1 MDDEA
6 SPMRRTLLLSGLLSA
21 ALLALAG
28 CGEDPAAEGAAAGGP
43 PGGMQLPVEAVTV
56 QSQSLSGGL
65 QTVGSL
71 RADESVIVRPEVGG
85 RIERI
90 HFEEGGR
97 VAAGQPLFT
106 LDASVAR
113 AALNEAEANLE
124 NSRRANARA
133 AELAGSQLIAKSDYD
148 TTRAAFAV
156 DQARVA
162 SARAALSKMT
172 LRAPFSGRIGLREVS
187 VGDFVSVGQDLVP
200 LVRMD
205 PIKVDFSV
213 PEGALS
219 QIASGQP
226 IDVTVDAFPG
236 QTFAGKVVA
245 IAPVIDPGSR
255 SVQLRAEIPNPDGRL
270 RPGQF
275 AKLVLDT
282 SGGVSGLLIPEQALM
297 QEGETRFVYTVVD
310 GKAHKAVVKT
320 GPRVPGKVQV
330 LEGLKA
336 GDVVITAGQGKPMMH
351 EGMAVMVLPAA
362 GGEAGAKPAAAA
374 ASTPAAAG
382 ASEGDAAAAPAADA
396 ESPETVAE
404 DAQ

>member
-1 MDDEA
+1 
-6 SPMRRTLLLSGLLSA
+6 MRRTLLLTGFVLA
-21 ALLALAG
+21 GTLALAG
-28 CGEDPAAEGAAAGGP
+28 CGDDPAAEGAGGP
-43 PGGMQLPVEAVTV
+43 PGGEMQLPVEAVTLEP
-56 QSQSLSGGL
+56 QPLGGGL

-71 RADESVIVRPEVGG
+71 RADESIVVRPEVGG

-97 VAAGQPLFT
+97 VEAGQPLFT

-124 NSRRANARA
+124 NSRRANSRA
-133 AELAGSQLIAKSDYD
+133 KELAATQLIARSDYD
-148 TTRAAFAV
+148 QTRAAFAV

-219 QIASGQP
+219 QVATGQS
-226 IDVTVDAFPG
+226 IDIRVDAFPG
-236 QTFAGKVVA
+236 KTFAGTVVA
-245 IAPVIDPGSR
+245 IAPVIDPDSR
-255 SVQLRAEIPNPDGRL
+255 SVQLRAEIPNPDGQL

-282 SGGVSGLLIPEQALM
+282 SNAADDGLLVPEQALM

-310 GKAHKAVVKT
+310 GKAHKAVVTT
-320 GPRVPGKVQV
+320 GRRVPGKVQV
-330 LEGLKA
+330 VEGLKA
-336 GDVVITAGQGKPMMH
+336 GDVVITAGQAKPMMH
-351 EGMAVMVLPAA
+351 EGMGVMVLPE
-362 GGEAGAKPAAAA
+362 GGAKPD
-374 ASTPAAAG
+374 AAAG
-382 ASEGDAAAAPAADA
+382 SPAAEGATGPAAEAPAAGEPPATDDA
-396 ESPETVAE
+396 PHETAAE

>member
-1 MDDEA
+1 M
-6 SPMRRTLLLSGLLSA
+6 LV
-21 ALLALAG
+21 LAG
-28 CGEDPAAEGAAAGGP
+28 CGEDPAAGGAAAGGP

-56 QSQSLSGGL
+56 ESQPLSAGL

-71 RADESVIVRPEVGG
+71 RADESVVVRPEVGG

-97 VAAGQPLFT
+97 VKAGQPLFT
-106 LDASVAR
+106 LDASVER
-113 AALNEAEANLE
+113 ATLKEAEANLE

-133 AELAGSQLIAKSDYD
+133 AELAETQLIARSDYD
-148 TTRAAFAV
+148 QTRAAFAV

-162 SARAALSKMT
+162 SANAALSKMT

-187 VGDFVSVGQDLVP
+187 VGDFVSVGEDLVP

-205 PIKVDFSV
+205 PIEVDFSV

-219 QIASGQP
+219 QLASGQS

-236 QTFAGKVVA
+236 ETFGGKVVA
-245 IAPVIDPGSR
+245 IAPVIDPNSR

-282 SGGVSGLLIPEQALM
+282 SEGAAKGLLVPEQALM

-310 GKAHKAVVKT
+310 GKAHKAVVTT
-320 GPRVPGKVQV
+320 GTRVPGKVQV
-330 LEGLKA
+330 VEGLKA
-336 GDVVITAGQGKPMMH
+336 GDVVITAGQAKPMMH
-351 EGMAVMVLPAA
+351 EGMGVMVLPAGGAQPDAAA
-362 GGEAGAKPAAAA
+362 GQPDAAEGAA
-374 ASTPAAAG
+374 AS
-382 ASEGDAAAAPAADA
+382 AAAPAEPAAAEAPTANDA
-396 ESPETVAE
+396 KPETAAE

>member
-1 MDDEA
+1 
-6 SPMRRTLLLSGLLSA
+6 MRRNLLFAGLLFA
-21 ALLALAG
+21 GVLALAG
-28 CGEDPAAEGAAAGGP
+28 CGEDTPAQGAAAGGP
-43 PGGMQLPVEAVTV
+43 PGGEMQLPVEAITV
-56 QSQSLSGGL
+56 EPEPLSGGL

-71 RADESVIVRPEVGG
+71 RADESVVVRPEIGG
-85 RIERI
+85 RISRI

-97 VAAGQPLFT
+97 VEAGQPLFT
-106 LDASVAR
+106 LDASLAR
-113 AALNEAEANLE
+113 ASLEEAEANLE

-133 AELAGSQLIAKSDYD
+133 AELAESQLIARSDYD
-148 TTRAAFAV
+148 QTRAAFAV

-219 QIASGQP
+219 QIATGQP
-226 IDVTVDAFPG
+226 INVLVDAFPG
-236 QTFAGKVVA
+236 EAFAGKVVA
-245 IAPVIDPGSR
+245 IAPVIDANSR

-282 SGGVSGLLIPEQALM
+282 SNAAASGLLVPEQALM
-297 QEGETRFVYTVVD
+297 QEGDTRFVYTVVD
-310 GKAHKAVVKT
+310 GKAHKTVVTT
-320 GPRVPGKVQV
+320 GIRVPGKVQV
-330 LEGLKA
+330 VEGLKA
-336 GDVVITAGQGKPMMH
+336 GDVVITAGQAKPMMH
-351 EGMAVMVLPAA
+351 EGMGVMVMPAD
-362 GGEAGAKPAAAA
+362 GAKPGAAAGQPDA
-374 ASTPAAAG
+374 AEGGVAPAAA
-382 ASEGDAAAAPAADA
+382 EAPAAAKTPDDK
-396 ESPETVAE
+396 PETAAE